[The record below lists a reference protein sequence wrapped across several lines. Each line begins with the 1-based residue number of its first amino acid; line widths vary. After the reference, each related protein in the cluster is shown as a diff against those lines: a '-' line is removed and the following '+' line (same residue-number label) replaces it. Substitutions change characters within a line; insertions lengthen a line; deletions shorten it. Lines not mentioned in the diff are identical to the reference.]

1 MGSFYVNFSVKRED
15 PERVAAALKGAGC
28 KAVVTPAIDG
38 YVLVCE
44 KECDTQDEKAI
55 DRVGALISRAAEAP
69 VLAVLNHDDDILCY
83 WLFEDGR
90 VSDSY
95 NSCPDYFDEL
105 GEGESDSGGDSER
118 LCKVL
123 SAPSAAGAVDE
134 ILRSEDYAFAFD
146 RHAALAEALGL
157 PECSVGLGYRYL
169 DGGELPEGLTADQL
183 IRVG

>member
-1 MGSFYVNFSVKRED
+1 MGNFYVNFSVKRED
-15 PERVAAALKGAGC
+15 PARVAAALKEAGC
-28 KAVVTPAIDG
+28 KAFVTPAING
-38 YVLVCE
+38 YVVVCE
-44 KECDTQDEKAI
+44 EESDTQDEAAI
-55 DRVGALISRAAEAP
+55 ERVGTRLSRAAEAP
-69 VLAVLNHDDDILCY
+69 VLAVLNHDDDTLCY

-90 VSDSY
+90 VSDSF
-95 NSCPDYFDEL
+95 NSCPDYFGET

-134 ILRSEDYAFAFD
+134 ILRSDDYAFAAD